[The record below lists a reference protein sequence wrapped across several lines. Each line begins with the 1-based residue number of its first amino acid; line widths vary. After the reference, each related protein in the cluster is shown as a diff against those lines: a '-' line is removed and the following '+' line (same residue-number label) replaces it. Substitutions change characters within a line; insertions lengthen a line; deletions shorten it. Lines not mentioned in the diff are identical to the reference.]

1 MVTWIVVAVIVV
13 ALIVLALAVRPVLAR
28 LGGLRRAAAKLTA
41 RQEQALALQGQV
53 AALTARVAQVQEGLQ
68 RAQEQRAVI
77 TAARGGDH
85 RTVPQFL
92 AR

>member
-28 LGGLRRAAAKLTA
+28 LGGLRRAADTLTA
-41 RQEQALALQGQV
+41 RQEQALALQAQV
-53 AALTARVAQVQEGLQ
+53 EALTARVAQVQEGL
-68 RAQEQRAVI
+68 RHAREQRAVNA
-77 TAARGGDH
+77 AARGGDH
-85 RTVPQFL
+85 RAVPEFL